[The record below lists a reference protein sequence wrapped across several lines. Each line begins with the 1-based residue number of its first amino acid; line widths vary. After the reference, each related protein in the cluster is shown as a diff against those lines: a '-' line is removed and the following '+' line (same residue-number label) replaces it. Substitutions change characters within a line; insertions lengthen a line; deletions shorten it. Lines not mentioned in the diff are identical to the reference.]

1 MAVATFTAFADT
13 VVQVGTTSAC
23 YVKGFFLTN
32 PAYTGTDGWVT
43 LYNASGAT
51 AGTTPDI
58 ALLVPFA
65 AAPNKSSY
73 RITFPRILFDSGL
86 EAFISITSAN
96 GTSAWPSSAATG
108 YLLDVY
114 YEFA

>member
-1 MAVATFTAFADT
+1 MAVATFTAFADST
-13 VVQVGTTSAC
+13 VQVATTSAC
-23 YVKGFFLTN
+23 YVKGFFISN
-32 PAYTGTDGWVT
+32 PAYTATDGWVT

-58 ALLVPFA
+58 GLYVPFSG
-65 AAPNKSSY
+65 APNKSSY
-73 RITFPRILFDSGL
+73 RITFPRIYFASGL
-86 EAFISITSAN
+86 EAFFSDTSINSV
-96 GTSAWPSSAATG
+96 SAWVLTGQTG